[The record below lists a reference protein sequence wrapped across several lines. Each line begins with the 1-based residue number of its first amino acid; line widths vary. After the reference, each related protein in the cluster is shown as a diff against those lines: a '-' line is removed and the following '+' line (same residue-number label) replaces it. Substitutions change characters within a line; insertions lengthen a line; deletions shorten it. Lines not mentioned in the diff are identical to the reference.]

1 MNQPKSAGQVVID
14 MIEEFIESVES
25 LAKQL
30 EY

>member
-1 MNQPKSAGQVVID
+1 MNQPKSAAQVVIE

>member
-1 MNQPKSAGQVVID
+1 MNQPKSAGQVVMD
-14 MIEEFIESVES
+14 MVTEFIDAVES